1 MRYAA
6 TIFLSSFLLF
16 LVQPL
21 IARLILPWFGGSAAV
36 WTTCMLFFQALLLAG
51 YAYAHLLVKIP
62 GRGKFSARTLQAL
75 IHTALL
81 AAALVTLPIAPAES
95 WKPLGGEE
103 PVSRILLLLGASVGL
118 PYFLLA
124 STSPLVQAWFAR
136 ARPGENPYRLF
147 AISNLASLA
156 ALVGY
161 PFVVEPFLAAHEQVV
176 LWSWMFAGFAA
187 LCAAV
192 AWTTPAAS
200 PAVAQKPVE
209 ETQGRNPLWLWLAL
223 SATSSV
229 LLLAVTNHLTQNVA
243 AVPLLWLAPLTLY
256 LLSFI
261 LTFEGRGWYQ
271 PRRLWPF
278 VLVSLAGMAWLLADS
293 RFQFELP
300 VQLGVYLTGLF
311 VACMFCHGELYRTRP
326 EPRRLTAFYLT
337 VSAGGALG
345 GVLVAVVAPLVF
357 NAYYELGIGLVAVA
371 MLAALRFA
379 DIGER
384 WGRVARYASLAIL
397 LGVTGSAVY
406 EGFNYQEDVHLSSRS
421 FYGVLRVKE
430 YGYPGEEGHLRRLVH
445 GAILHG
451 EQYQTGKW
459 RSFITTYYQE
469 SSGIGVAI
477 KSKQAGERG
486 KPIQVGKPGTPIQ
499 VGKPGTPIRVGVIGL
514 GTGTIA
520 AYGREGD
527 TYRFYDIDRRV
538 VEVATTEF
546 SFLSGSAARI
556 ELVVGDARL
565 SLERERPQGFDVLA
579 IDAFSG
585 DAIPV
590 HLITREALEVYL
602 RHMKPD
608 GIVAFHVSN
617 RFLHLIPVVARLAKE
632 AKAHAVLVSDDP
644 DEDDDET
651 RRSRSDWVL
660 VSRSLEALERPQIAK
675 AATEAADEAGWRTW
689 TDDYSNLIQILK

>member
-1 MRYAA
+1 MHYAA

-51 YAYAHLLVKIP
+51 YAYAHLLIKNVP
-62 GRGKFSARTLQAL
+62 GKKWQAL
-75 IHTALL
+75 IHSVLL
-81 AAALVTLPIAPAES
+81 AAAVVTLPISPAEA

-124 STSPLVQAWFAR
+124 STSPLVQVWFAR

-147 AISNLASLA
+147 ALSNLASLG

-161 PFVVEPFLAAHEQVV
+161 PFIVEPNFAAHEQVTV
-176 LWSWMFAGFAA
+176 WSWMFAGFAV

-192 AWTTPAAS
+192 AWLTPSAS
-200 PAVAQKPVE
+200 LSSE
-209 ETQGRNPLWLWLAL
+209 EKSMEGKEEKQNPYLLWLAL
-223 SATSSV
+223 SATGSV
-229 LLLAVTNHLTQNVA
+229 LLLAVTNHVTQNVA

-261 LTFEGRGWYQ
+261 LTFEGRGWYRPQ
-271 PRRLWPF
+271 YLWPF
-278 VLVSLAGMAWLLADS
+278 ILTCLGAMAWLLVDS
-293 RFQFELP
+293 RFQFDLP

-311 VACMFCHGELYRTRP
+311 AGCMFCHGELYRTRP
-326 EPRRLTAFYLT
+326 GPARLTAFYLT
-337 VSAGGALG
+337 ISVGGALG
-345 GVLVAVVAPLVF
+345 GALVAVAAPLAF
-357 NAYYELGIGLVAVA
+357 SAYYELGIGLVALAV
-371 MLAALRFA
+371 LAALRLA
-379 DIGER
+379 GA
-384 WGRVARYASLAIL
+384 GRVAQIASLAVL

-406 EGFNYQEDVHLSSRS
+406 EGFSYQRDVRVSSRS

-430 YGYPGEEGHLRRLVH
+430 YGYPGEDGHLLRLVH
-445 GAILHG
+445 GAIMHG

-459 RSFITTYYQE
+459 RRFITTYYQE
-469 SSGIGVAI
+469 PSGIGAAI
-477 KSKQAGERG
+477 KSKQAAGALRVGE
-486 KPIQVGKPGTPIQ
+486 Q
-499 VGKPGTPIRVGVIGL
+499 GTPIRVGVIGL

-527 TYRFYDIDRRV
+527 TYRFYDIDPRV
-538 VEVATTEF
+538 IDIAKTEF
-546 SFLSGSAARI
+546 SFLAESAARI
-556 ELVVGDARL
+556 ELAVGDARL
-565 SLERERPQGFDVLA
+565 ALQREPAQGFDVLA
-579 IDAFSG
+579 VDAFSG

-590 HLITREALEVYL
+590 HLITREALALYL

-632 AKAHAVLVSDDP
+632 ENARAVLVSDDP
-644 DEDDDET
+644 DEDDET

-660 VSRSLEALERPQIAK
+660 VSRSREALERPEIAK
-675 AATEAADEAGWRTW
+675 GGSEAADEAGWRTW
-689 TDDYSNLIQILK
+689 TDDYSNLVQILK